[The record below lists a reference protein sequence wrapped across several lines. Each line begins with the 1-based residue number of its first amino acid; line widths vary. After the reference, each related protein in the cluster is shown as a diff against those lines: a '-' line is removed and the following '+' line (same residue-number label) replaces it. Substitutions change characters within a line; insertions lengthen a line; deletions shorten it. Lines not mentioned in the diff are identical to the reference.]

1 MAPSKTAVKVD
12 TEKQQGS
19 QVLLTVEVPVADVT
33 SAVERALARL
43 AARSRIPGFRPG
55 KAPHAVVERQL
66 GWPAVREEAL
76 ELLLASAYSAA
87 LETGAVEPV
96 DQPRVEIVQF
106 ERGQPFRFKATV
118 PVKPAVE
125 LGDYASIRVAKT
137 KTEVTPEQ
145 VAEALER
152 LRDRFSELQVV
163 TEGAVQENDFL
174 TIDLQMLE
182 RGVPVLGESRTGSE
196 LHVAR
201 EHLLPGLTDALIGAA
216 VGDTREAVVTL
227 PDDYAKKELAGK
239 PVLYRMTVRGIK
251 RKVLP
256 PVEELPKLLGR
267 DGTLEDV
274 RADVLKDLEEVAARQ
289 NEQRFESEVLRQL
302 SEGAKIDVP
311 AALVERE
318 IDREL
323 RDFELRLGTQ
333 GIKLDRFLSYTNQ
346 TPEVL
351 RAERRPLA
359 ESKVRLELALEAL
372 AAKEQIKV
380 TPEDVQ
386 QSVQMALAEEGGNN
400 AERRRELARSEAMH
414 QYFERQL
421 TLRKAAEFIGT
432 LAASEPSDTMGAP
445 SSSG

>member
-1 MAPSKTAVKVD
+1 MPPTKTAVKVD
-12 TEKQQGS
+12 SEKQQGS
-19 QVLLTVEVPVADVT
+19 QVLLTVEVPVEEVA

-43 AARSRIPGFRPG
+43 AARSRVPGFRPG

-76 ELLLASAYSAA
+76 ELLLASAYNAA
-87 LETGAVEPV
+87 LETSAVEPV

-118 PVKPAVE
+118 PVKPEVE
-125 LGDYASIRVAKT
+125 LGDYASIRVVKA

-145 VAEALER
+145 VEEALER
-152 LRDRFSELQVV
+152 LRDRFAELQVV

-196 LHVAR
+196 LHVTR
-201 EHLLPGLTDALIGAA
+201 EHLLPGLTDALVGASI
-216 VGDTREAVVTL
+216 GDTREAVVTL

-267 DGTLEDV
+267 EGTLDDV
-274 RADVLKDLEEVAARQ
+274 RGDARKDLEEVAARQ

-302 SEGAKIDVP
+302 SERAKIDVP

-333 GIKLDRFLSYTNQ
+333 GIKLDRFLDYTNQ
-346 TPEVL
+346 TPDVL

-372 AAKEQIKV
+372 AAKEQIRV
-380 TPEDVQ
+380 TAEDVQ
-386 QSVQMALAEEGGNN
+386 QSVQMALAEEGNN
-400 AERRRELARSEAMH
+400 AERRRELAKSEAVQ

-445 SSSG
+445 SSSA

>member
-1 MAPSKTAVKVD
+1 MPPTKTAVKVD
-12 TEKQQGS
+12 SEKQQGS
-19 QVLLTVEVPVADVT
+19 QVLLTVEVPVEEVA

-43 AARSRIPGFRPG
+43 AARSRVPGFRPG

-76 ELLLASAYSAA
+76 ELLLASAYNAA
-87 LETGAVEPV
+87 LETSAVEPV

-118 PVKPAVE
+118 PVKPEVE
-125 LGDYASIRVAKT
+125 LGDYASIRVVKA

-145 VAEALER
+145 VEEALER
-152 LRDRFSELQVV
+152 LRDRFAELQVV

-196 LHVAR
+196 LHVTR
-201 EHLLPGLTDALIGAA
+201 EHLLPGLTDALVGASI
-216 VGDTREAVVTL
+216 GDTREAVVTL

-267 DGTLEDV
+267 EGTLDDV
-274 RADVLKDLEEVAARQ
+274 RGDARKDLEEVAARQ

-302 SEGAKIDVP
+302 SERAKIDVP

-333 GIKLDRFLSYTNQ
+333 GIKLDRFLDYTNQ
-346 TPEVL
+346 TPDVL

-372 AAKEQIKV
+372 AAKEQIRV

-386 QSVQMALAEEGGNN
+386 QSVQMALAEEGNN
-400 AERRRELARSEAMH
+400 AERRRELAKSEAVQ

-445 SSSG
+445 SSSP

>member
-1 MAPSKTAVKVD
+1 MAPTKTAPKVD

-19 QVLLTVEVPVADVT
+19 QVLLTVEVPAEEVA

-43 AARSRIPGFRPG
+43 GARTRVPGFRPG

-66 GWPAVREEAL
+66 GWPAVRDEAL
-76 ELLLASAYSAA
+76 ELLLPSAYTAA
-87 LETGAVEPV
+87 LETSAVQPV
-96 DQPRVEIVQF
+96 DEPRVEIVQF
-106 ERGQPFRFKATV
+106 ERGQPFRFRATV
-118 PVKPAVE
+118 PVKPEVE
-125 LGDYASIRVAKT
+125 LGDYASIRVVKA

-145 VAEALER
+145 VEEALER
-152 LRDRFSELQVV
+152 LRDRFAEQQVV
-163 TEGAVQENDFL
+163 AEGAVQENDFL

-201 EHLLPGLTDALIGAA
+201 AHLLPGLTEALVGASI
-216 VGDTREAVVTL
+216 GDTREAVVTL

-267 DGTLEDV
+267 EGTLDDV
-274 RADVLKDLEEVAARQ
+274 RVDARKDLEEVVARQ
-289 NEQRFESEVLRQL
+289 DDQRFESEVLKQL
-302 SEGAKIDVP
+302 SERAKIDVP
-311 AALVERE
+311 VALVERE

-323 RDFELRLGTQ
+323 RDFELRLGAQ
-333 GIKLDRFLSYTNQ
+333 GIKLDRFLAYTNQ
-346 TPEVL
+346 TPDVL

-386 QSVQMALAEEGGNN
+386 QSVQMALAEEGGGN
-400 AERRRELARSEAMH
+400 AERRRELAKSEAVH
-414 QYFERQL
+414 DYFERQL

-432 LAASEPSDTMGAP
+432 LAASDPSDTMGAP